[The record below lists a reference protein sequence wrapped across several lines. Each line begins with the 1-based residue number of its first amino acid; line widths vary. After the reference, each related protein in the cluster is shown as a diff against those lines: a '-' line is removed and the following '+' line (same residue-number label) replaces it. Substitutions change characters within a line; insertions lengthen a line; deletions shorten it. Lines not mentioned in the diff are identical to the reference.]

1 MSFRIRWK
9 FWGFNP
15 PNPLFSSR
23 LLLDLPI
30 FHFQSSTFV
39 LFPSILCFVL
49 VFLGLNSGD
58 GAEASRAF
66 WSLCVCCL
74 VDSFWDSWILMDTN
88 NWRPAQAEQAMDLG
102 DWRTQLSPDSRQGA
116 VNRMWVLFVYR
127 YWFLFFFS
135 SLEMSWECFS
145 VHACVNF
152 ENIFGGVLW
161 FLWIVFYWIL
171 ESCFVELGDSA
182 HRTGTISWTRI
193 E

>member
-30 FHFQSSTFV
+30 FHFQSSIFV

-66 WSLCVCCL
+66 WSVCVCCL

-102 DWRTQLSPDSRQGA
+102 DWRTQLSPDSRQGT

-127 YWFLFFFS
+127 YWFFSPFGDVLGVFFS
-135 SLEMSWECFS
+135 SCMCEFWEMFLVLCNDFRGRFFIEFLRVGLWS
-145 VHACVNF
+145 CVRLPV
-152 ENIFGGVLW
+152 GP
-161 FLWIVFYWIL
+161 
-171 ESCFVELGDSA
+171 ELSN
-182 HRTGTISWTRI
+182 
-193 E
+193 

>member
-30 FHFQSSTFV
+30 FHFQSSIFV

-66 WSLCVCCL
+66 WSVCVCCL

-88 NWRPAQAEQAMDLG
+88 NWRPAQAEPASSGWAGHWSGRLEDPVAPQFTPKDCQQDVSVVCLPILIFFPLWRCLG
-102 DWRTQLSPDSRQGA
+102 SVFQFMHVWILRNVFGA
-116 VNRMWVLFVYR
+116 V
-127 YWFLFFFS
+127 
-135 SLEMSWECFS
+135 
-145 VHACVNF
+145 
-152 ENIFGGVLW
+152 
-161 FLWIVFYWIL
+161 
-171 ESCFVELGDSA
+171 
-182 HRTGTISWTRI
+182 
-193 E
+193 